1 MIARSWLFV
10 PGDSE
15 RKLARAMSSDA
26 DAIVVDLEDAV
37 LPERKDSARRITAE
51 LLQARRSER
60 GPAPW
65 LRVNALRSGLTAE
78 DLTVVMPA
86 ALAGVVL
93 PKTASIDDL
102 WTLDSLLSDLEQVYD
117 LNPGTTG
124 LLAIATE
131 TAQSIAALSGYGE
144 VPERLRAISWGAEDL
159 SVELGAAANR
169 DADGELFLTYR
180 IVRSLAQIAAA
191 QAGVAAIETIYPR
204 FDDDAGLKKIAELA
218 RREGFAGMLAIHPAQ
233 VPIINA
239 AFTPTGAEIA
249 RARSIVA
256 AFESRPGAGAVQL
269 DGRMLDAPHLR
280 RAVRLLESLK

>member
-26 DAIVVDLEDAV
+26 DAIIVDLEDAV
-37 LPERKDSARRITAE
+37 LPERKDLARRITAE
-51 LLQARRSER
+51 WLRARRGER

-65 LRVNALRSGLTAE
+65 LRVNPLRSGLIAE
-78 DLTVVMPA
+78 DLAAVMPA

-93 PKTASIDDL
+93 PKTASVDDL
-102 WTLDSLLSDLEQVYD
+102 WALDGLLSNLEQEYD
-117 LNPGTTG
+117 LNPATIG

-131 TAQSIAALSGYGE
+131 TAQSIAALSGYSE
-144 VPERLRAISWGAEDL
+144 VPKRLRAISWGAEDL

-169 DADGELFLTYR
+169 DAEGELFLTYR

-191 QAGVAAIETIYPR
+191 QAGVAALETIYPE
-204 FDDDAGLKKIAELA
+204 FNDDAGLSRIAVLA
-218 RREGFAGMLAIHPAQ
+218 RREGFAGMLAIHPSQ

-239 AFTPTGAEIA
+239 AFTPTSAEIA

-256 AFESRPGAGAVQL
+256 AFESQPGAGAVQL

-280 RAVRLLESLK
+280 RAVRLLESL

>member
-1 MIARSWLFV
+1 
-10 PGDSE
+10 
-15 RKLARAMSSDA
+15 MSSDA
-26 DAIVVDLEDAV
+26 DAIIVDLEDAV
-37 LPERKDSARRITAE
+37 LPERKDSARQITAE
-51 LLQARRSER
+51 LLRARGGER

-65 LRVNALRSGLTAE
+65 LRVNPLRSGLTAE
-78 DLTVVMPA
+78 DLTAVMPA

-102 WTLDSLLSDLEQVYD
+102 WTFDSLLSNLEHEYD

-131 TAQSIAALSGYGE
+131 TAQSIAALSGYSEG
-144 VPERLRAISWGAEDL
+144 PERLRAIGWGAEDL

-191 QAGVAAIETIYPR
+191 QAGVAAIETIYPK
-204 FDDDAGLKKIAELA
+204 FDDDAGLMKIADLA

-256 AFESRPGAGAVQL
+256 AFESQPGAGAVQL

-280 RAVRLLESLK
+280 RAVRLLESIE